1 MKWMATEEMQK
12 IHDDIDKRM
21 EELEESGLTREEI
34 LFNESVRINIYTNF
48 ERVVFLWQ
56 MTPSFN
62 F

>member
-34 LFNESVRINIYTNF
+34 LFNESVRINILY
-48 ERVVFLWQ
+48 
-56 MTPSFN
+56 
-62 F
+62 

>member
-34 LFNESVRINIYTNF
+34 LFNESVRIDIYTNF
-48 ERVVFLWQ
+48 KRVVFLWQ